1 MLKLN
6 EVSKKYKSKFA
17 VKNINITIEP
27 SNIYLFIGENG
38 SGKSTTIKLI
48 SKVIFT
54 NEYNV
59 FSNEYKRIVYL
70 PDKRNYPK
78 LLTTYDFLRYYL
90 NVNINEINKYL
101 IRYDLANKPIGSLS
115 KGNIQKLGIIQIIL
129 SDGDLYLFDEPT
141 DGLDKKSIETF
152 IEDLKLLLLNNKTII
167 ISTHNKA
174 LYKDLK
180 PVIYKFES
188 GICNERKRKPKAN

>member
-17 VKNINITIEP
+17 VKNINISIEP

-54 NEYNV
+54 NEYSI

-90 NVNINEINKYL
+90 NVNIDEIKKYL
-101 IRYDLANKPIGSLS
+101 ARYDLANKTIGSLS

-152 IEDLKLLLLNNKTII
+152 IDDLKLLLMNNKTII

-188 GICNERKRKPKAN
+188 GICNERKRKPKTN

>member
-17 VKNINITIEP
+17 VNNINNTIEP

-38 SGKSTTIKLI
+38 RGKSTTIKLI

-90 NVNINEINKYL
+90 NVNINEINKY
-101 IRYDLANKPIGSLS
+101 
-115 KGNIQKLGIIQIIL
+115 
-129 SDGDLYLFDEPT
+129 
-141 DGLDKKSIETF
+141 
-152 IEDLKLLLLNNKTII
+152 
-167 ISTHNKA
+167 
-174 LYKDLK
+174 
-180 PVIYKFES
+180 
-188 GICNERKRKPKAN
+188 